1 MVNLLCGE
9 CVNSISHK
17 TYLRCLK
24 IAEKEKR
31 ELNLEGVDEV
41 YVDMLDVL
49 EDEDLED
56 DVCVTRDDFNE
67 AISDMIR
74 SLREEL
80 AQLIQV

>member
-1 MVNLLCGE
+1 M
-9 CVNSISHK
+9 
-17 TYLRCLK
+17 
-24 IAEKEKR
+24 
-31 ELNLEGVDEV
+31 

-67 AISDMIR
+67 AISDMVR